1 MNQRNL
7 ITACAL
13 TLLGAMP
20 LMAQKYAPGKES
32 SSSMR
37 LIAHLMDGSNY
48 RIGDLEIEQELSRP
62 YAYLATRKDY
72 AGFDIVNLKEPAKA
86 YIMYRWR
93 IENPELHM
101 GGGGQ
106 DIEYFKTH
114 GRYYLMTA
122 IQFQTG
128 GPDVNLA
135 GVIHDIT
142 GLPDTSK
149 IKEVRRFQVPDAA
162 GGFHDVFP

>member
-13 TLLGAMP
+13 PLVGPMP

-32 SSSMR
+32 SSNMH

-101 GGGGQ
+101 GGRGQ
-106 DIEYFKTH
+106 DTENFKTH
-114 GRYYLMTA
+114 ARYSLMTPT
-122 IQFQTG
+122 QSQ
-128 GPDVNLA
+128 P
-135 GVIHDIT
+135 
-142 GLPDTSK
+142 
-149 IKEVRRFQVPDAA
+149 
-162 GGFHDVFP
+162 